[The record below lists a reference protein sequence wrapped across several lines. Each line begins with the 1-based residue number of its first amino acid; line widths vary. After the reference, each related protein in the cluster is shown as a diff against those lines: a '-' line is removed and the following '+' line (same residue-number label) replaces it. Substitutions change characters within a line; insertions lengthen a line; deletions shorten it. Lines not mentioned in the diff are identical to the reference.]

1 MENTRVMKHTGD
13 ETHARAVKSHQ
24 PSGLAW
30 FRVVLIS
37 VFIPSSFQ
45 PFGFRP
51 SGERFTPP
59 LLPPQGPG
67 PVVFIV
73 VAAACCDFFAIWA
86 LSFFPLFLSMPFL
99 IDLGSILPP
108 NLAPQIHQFSCRNH
122 WIHDNARPQLSPH
135 AACYSLLSRK
145 TEFAASANEPSRE
158 TSPLARPN

>member
-86 LSFFPLFLSMPFL
+86 LSLFPLFSDASFDRSWLDFDSQ
-99 IDLGSILPP
+99 LGSPNPP
-108 NLAPQIHQFSCRNH
+108 KSIKNPFSCRHH
-122 WIHDNARPQLSPH
+122 WIHDNARLQLTPH
-135 AACYSLLSRK
+135 AACTL
-145 TEFAASANEPSRE
+145 
-158 TSPLARPN
+158 

>member
-108 NLAPQIHQFSCRNH
+108 NLAPQIHQNQLKIYFLAAIAGFTTTH
-122 WIHDNARPQLSPH
+122 ARLQLTPH
-135 AACYSLLSRK
+135 AACYYLPSRK
-145 TEFAASANEPSRE
+145 TYLIR
-158 TSPLARPN
+158 R

>member
-1 MENTRVMKHTGD
+1 MKHTGD

-37 VFIPSSFQ
+37 VFILSSFQ

-108 NLAPQIHQFSCRNH
+108 KLAPQIHQNPLKIYFLAAIAGFTTTHGYSY
-122 WIHDNARPQLSPH
+122 RPTQLATHSP
-135 AACYSLLSRK
+135 LEK
-145 TEFAASANEPSRE
+145 QN
-158 TSPLARPN
+158 SPLARTNPLEKHRR